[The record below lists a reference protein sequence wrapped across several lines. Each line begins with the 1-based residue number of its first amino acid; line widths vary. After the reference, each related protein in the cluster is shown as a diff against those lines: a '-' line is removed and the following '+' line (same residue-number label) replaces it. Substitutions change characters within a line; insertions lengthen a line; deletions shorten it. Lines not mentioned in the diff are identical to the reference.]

1 MNREGFRGLC
11 QTLLFPNILSS
22 GCQEGR
28 QICSKKGFFLGPW
41 KRRKTP
47 NYYYLHPYLD
57 YLLQLGEKQVVD
69 KTNLA
74 STTECPREI
83 DSNIS
88 FGLRVQSTYSSS
100 NITDIHQTKNQ
111 KKIHL
116 EFSPLSVTCGVFI
129 LAKGGSSVPPP
140 GSPPTSITFEKG
152 NKFRFWRKKLGSETH
167 SSCYLWFLK

>member
-47 NYYYLHPYLD
+47 NYYYLNPYLD
-57 YLLQLGEKQVVD
+57 YLLQVGEKQVVD

-88 FGLRVQSTYSSS
+88 FVLLKST
-100 NITDIHQTKNQ
+100 K
-111 KKIHL
+111 
-116 EFSPLSVTCGVFI
+116 
-129 LAKGGSSVPPP
+129 
-140 GSPPTSITFEKG
+140 
-152 NKFRFWRKKLGSETH
+152 
-167 SSCYLWFLK
+167 YL